1 MQRNVS
7 ELLQVMN
14 DMVDLEEAFAELYRE
29 CSEKFPEDNKFWLA
43 ICQQEKL
50 HATFIRKLAELVSSH
65 PDEFKFGRRFNSV
78 AIKTIM
84 SNVKN
89 STEQVR
95 NGQLDKKRALFIAR
109 DIENSVLE
117 AKYHEIV
124 STDNVEFK
132 KTIERIMRDTSSH
145 KNLLAA
151 KVASKQP

>member
-1 MQRNVS
+1 
-7 ELLQVMN
+7 MN
-14 DMVDLEEAFAELYRE
+14 DMVELEEAFADLYQE
-29 CSEKFPEDNKFWLA
+29 CSDKFPEDSKFWLA

-50 HATFIRKLAELVSSH
+50 HAMFIRKLADLVSAH
-65 PDEFKFGRRFNSV
+65 PDEFKFGRKFNSV

-95 NGQLDKKRALFIAR
+95 KGQLDRKRALFLAK

-124 STDNVEFK
+124 TTDNVEYRN
-132 KTIERIMRDTSSH
+132 TIERIIRDTSSH

-151 KVASKQP
+151 KVASKQG

>member
-1 MQRNVS
+1 MLRNVS

-14 DMVDLEEAFAELYRE
+14 DMIGLEEAFAELYQE

-50 HATFIRKLAELVSSH
+50 HAMFIRKLAELVSSH
-65 PDEFKFGRRFNSV
+65 PHEFKFGRGFNSA

-89 STEQVR
+89 STDQVR
-95 NGQLDKKRALFIAR
+95 KGQLDKKRALFIAR

-124 STDNVEFK
+124 STDNLEFR
-132 KTIERIMRDTSSH
+132 KTIDLIAKDTLTH
-145 KNLLAA
+145 RNAFAA
-151 KVASKQP
+151 KVAKSRA